1 MSSTLCLGVIF
12 TLPWSISCAPEIPTF
27 DSGTLWWIAFGK
39 GQALA
44 YAVGY
49 GLLSL
54 SIFTCLLIV
63 VATRRD
69 KEKLEHASVQAS
81 GCAAHGV
88 DASSFCDGSDQRPPM
103 GSTPHDTS
111 SAAPASTET
120 PAELE
125 PSHHLRLCIIFVCAM
140 IRFAGQSGTCAR
152 LAFGGSFVDGGTL
165 TELLLLLVTL
175 EDGQGLLCLILFGL
189 QPHNLRNIFGKLEGC
204 GRGCSSAAVS
214 QSTQQ
219 RAVEQVISIYSREW
233 RDREVE
239 TPPPPPLSLP
249 SPLLA
254 VDVMDVR
261 RDVRD

>member
-1 MSSTLCLGVIF
+1 
-12 TLPWSISCAPEIPTF
+12 
-27 DSGTLWWIAFGK
+27 
-39 GQALA
+39 
-44 YAVGY
+44 
-49 GLLSL
+49 
-54 SIFTCLLIV
+54 
-63 VATRRD
+63 
-69 KEKLEHASVQAS
+69 
-81 GCAAHGV
+81 
-88 DASSFCDGSDQRPPM
+88 
-103 GSTPHDTS
+103 
-111 SAAPASTET
+111 
-120 PAELE
+120 
-125 PSHHLRLCIIFVCAM
+125 
-140 IRFAGQSGTCAR
+140 
-152 LAFGGSFVDGGTL
+152 L

-175 EDGQGLLCLILFGL
+175 EDGQAALVMASLIMASLPVGLLCMARLPWNATMGLPPHHGTTQSTCCYATLSRVSLGLITAAPPTSHSLGPHSRRTTRLVTRVQGLLCLILFGL